1 MGNGWVG
8 MGWGAFASHWV
19 SLSTL
24 SRRRYRATSTGT
36 ENPKLNCSSGLENMF
51 KHSDA
56 WNVSS
61 ALTVQN
67 EEPSCGVP
75 SGEGRKLYEESRAQW
90 SYKGSRSLASHLG
103 SPFSTAWP

>member
-67 EEPSCGVP
+67 DGAVLRSPKWRGEEAV
-75 SGEGRKLYEESRAQW
+75 
-90 SYKGSRSLASHLG
+90 
-103 SPFSTAWP
+103 